1 MKKTLYIM
9 RHGQTLFN
17 QQQRIQGWC
26 DSPLTEEGK
35 QQALK
40 AREYFQK
47 EGITFDECY
56 ASTQERASD
65 TLELVTN
72 HAPYTRL
79 KGIKEWNFGKFEGAS
94 EYLNPPRNRK
104 GQQSYEDYFVAYD
117 GESNVEVAKRVRQT
131 LDDIFKEDE
140 SKTVLAVSHGGAM
153 WAFFLSLNLK
163 EHPTYLSSNCSIH
176 KYEVEDGHYQLVKVI
191 DPVNGIV
198 HDLEDQTPEETLIKD
213 HVFWQ

>member
-1 MKKTLYIM
+1 MKKILYLM

-17 QQQRIQGWC
+17 QQKRIQGWC

-47 EGITFDECY
+47 EDIAFDECY
-56 ASTQERASD
+56 ASTQERACD
-65 TLELVTN
+65 TLELVTD

-94 EYLNPPRNRK
+94 GYLNPPRSRE
-104 GQQSYEDYFVAYD
+104 GQQSYEDYFVSYD
-117 GESNVEVAKRVRQT
+117 GESNVEVAKRVRQA
-131 LDDIFKEDE
+131 LDDIFEEEK

-153 WAFFLSLNLK
+153 WAFFLSLNL
-163 EHPTYLSSNCSIH
+163 ENYPSYLSGNCSIH
-176 KYEVEDGHYQLVKVI
+176 KYEVEDGRYQLVKVI
-191 DPVNGIV
+191 DPVDGLV
-198 HDLEDQTPEETLIKD
+198 HELEELSPQETVIKD
-213 HVFWQ
+213 HVFWE